1 MAAHNETWTDVDE
14 MDYLSGTD
22 STHGITRS
30 DARKGIAATW
40 SAAPENAKGRPT
52 AKKTHAEGQIVIGA
66 ITHVGR
72 KGCKIVR
79 RGRFILQA
87 ASVWQASDFGK
98 TVVAT
103 AIPGKVEAADRTETI
118 NLSASSDFSSDV
130 DVPTVP
136 QGLNGDIT
144 IVGDAT
150 DAIEG
155 IGAAYLCE
163 CF

>member
-22 STHGITRS
+22 STHGIARS

-40 SAAPENAKGRPT
+40 SAAPANAAGRPV
-52 AKKTHAEGQIVIGA
+52 AKKAHAAGQVVIGA

-72 KGCKIVR
+72 KGCKIVK

-87 ASVWQASDFGK
+87 ASAWQASDFGK
-98 TVVAT
+98 TVVT
-103 AIPGKVEAADRTETI
+103 TTTVGKVEAADRTQTI
-118 NLSASSDFSSDV
+118 ALTASSDFNADV
-130 DVPTVP
+130 DVPSVA
-136 QGLNGDIT
+136 QGLNGQIT
-144 IVGDAT
+144 IIGDAT

-163 CF
+163 C

>member
-1 MAAHNETWTDVDE
+1 MAAHNETWTDADE
-14 MDYLSGTD
+14 LDYLSGADT
-22 STHGITRS
+22 THGITRA
-30 DARKGIAATW
+30 DARKGFAATW
-40 SAAPENAKGRPT
+40 SAAPVSAKERPT
-52 AKKTHAEGQIVIGA
+52 AKKTHAAGQIVIGA

-72 KGCKIVR
+72 KGCKVVR
-79 RGRFILQA
+79 KGRFILQA
-87 ASVWQASDFGK
+87 ASAWQASDFGK

-103 AIPGKVEAADRTETI
+103 STPGKVEAADRTETI

-130 DVPTVP
+130 VVPSVA
-136 QGLNGDIT
+136 QGLNGQIT